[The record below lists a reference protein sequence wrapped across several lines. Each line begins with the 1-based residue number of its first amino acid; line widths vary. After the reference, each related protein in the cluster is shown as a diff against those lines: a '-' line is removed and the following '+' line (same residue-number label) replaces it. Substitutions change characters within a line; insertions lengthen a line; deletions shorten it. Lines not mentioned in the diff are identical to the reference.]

1 MAQKG
6 KRIADEVRQEYLEW
20 LMTPPTEREPRTKSE
35 VAAVLGVSERTL
47 YNWEGSEE
55 FQSALKGAKLKWGT
69 RMVPEILGELMRIVS
84 SAAKDSDRVSAA
96 RVLLNHLNVDVD
108 DKADTPTSEQVAA
121 VTKALEDAGYRVIG
135 EQGSN

>member
-20 LMTPPTEREPRTKSE
+20 LMTPPTEREPRTKGE
-35 VAAVLGVSERTL
+35 VAAALGVSERTL

-69 RMVPEILGELMRIVS
+69 RMVPEILGELMRIVN
-84 SAAKDSDRVSAA
+84 SAPKESDRVSAA

-108 DKADTPTSEQVAA
+108 DKSDTPTSEQVAA

-135 EQGSN
+135 EQDSN